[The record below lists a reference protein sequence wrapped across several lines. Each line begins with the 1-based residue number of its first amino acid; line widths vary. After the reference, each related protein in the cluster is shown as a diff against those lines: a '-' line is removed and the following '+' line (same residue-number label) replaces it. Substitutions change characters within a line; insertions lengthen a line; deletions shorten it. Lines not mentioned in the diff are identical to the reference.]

1 MTKKYLIMKE
11 KWGINLLTISS
22 DKFVNKSSKF
32 VCEFAL
38 KIFYKDYISKI
49 FETK

>member
-11 KWGINLLTISS
+11 KWRINLSTLLS

-32 VCEFAL
+32 VYEFAL
-38 KIFYKDYISKI
+38 KIFYKDYISRI
-49 FETK
+49 F

>member
-11 KWGINLLTISS
+11 KWGINLSTVLA

-32 VCEFAL
+32 MCELAL

-49 FETK
+49 F

>member
-1 MTKKYLIMKE
+1 MTKKYLIIKE
-11 KWGINLLTISS
+11 KWVINLSTVLT

-32 VCEFAL
+32 MYALAL
-38 KIFYKDYISKI
+38 KYFYKDYISKI

>member
-1 MTKKYLIMKE
+1 MKE
-11 KWGINLLTISS
+11 KYGINLSTIETN
-22 DKFVNKSSKF
+22 KFVNKSSKIM
-32 VCEFAL
+32 CEFVF